1 MAEKTAKKKRPAIL
15 FKLVSTADTGY
26 YYLARRNP
34 KKRPN
39 KMEFLKYDPVVRKH
53 VLFKE
58 EKLGGGNK

>member
-1 MAEKTAKKKRPAIL
+1 MAKQSKTPKKKRAAIL
-15 FKLVSTADTGY
+15 FKLVSSVSGY

-39 KMEFLKYDPVVRKH
+39 KMEFMKYDPVLRKH

-58 EKLGGGNK
+58 QKLG

>member
-15 FKLVSTADTGY
+15 FKLVSTAGTGY
-26 YYLARRNP
+26 YYTARRNP

-39 KMEFLKYDPVVRKH
+39 KMEFLKYDPVVKKH

-58 EKLGGGNK
+58 AKLS